1 MTQRPFLGAGDVTSL
16 PGFGKLS
23 DEEITEMKRRD
34 VLEKTRAQ
42 QKQMKGMDITGIDF
56 AAMARDEKTSELS
69 DFLRRRQES
78 ALWLEHPTPEAKVVD
93 VRLSLIHI

>member
-34 VLEKTRAQ
+34 VLEKHA
-42 QKQMKGMDITGIDF
+42 
-56 AAMARDEKTSELS
+56 LS
-69 DFLRRRQES
+69 KS
-78 ALWLEHPTPEAKVVD
+78 
-93 VRLSLIHI
+93 RLPVWT

>member
-34 VLEKTRAQ
+34 VLEKTLAQ

-56 AAMARDEKTSELS
+56 AAMA
-69 DFLRRRQES
+69 
-78 ALWLEHPTPEAKVVD
+78 
-93 VRLSLIHI
+93 